1 MVINI
6 TQLFYQKKPIPFNP
20 AYMIDNAGIVY
31 KPDGSVL
38 HQFNSSGY
46 KQVCICPVDGSRRRV
61 FGVHQLVAMTF
72 DPNYTPDC
80 NVHHLDE
87 NKTNNKAYNLEC
99 MPKSEHA
106 RLHADITHISNYLK
120 ENGPYNKGMKMSDE
134 FREKCRQSALKR
146 EEKKR
151 KTQLLGEH
159 DN

>member
-1 MVINI
+1 MEINI

-38 HQFNSSGY
+38 HQFNSIGY

-80 NVHHLDE
+80 QVHHLDE

-99 MPKSEHA
+99 MSKSEHT
-106 RLHADITHISNYLK
+106 RLHSK
-120 ENGPYNKGMKMSDE
+120 ERVPYNKGMKMSDDY
-134 FREKCRQSALKR
+134 REKCRQSALRRWARQKSVLS
-146 EEKKR
+146 EEKD
-151 KTQLLGEH
+151 LME
-159 DN
+159 